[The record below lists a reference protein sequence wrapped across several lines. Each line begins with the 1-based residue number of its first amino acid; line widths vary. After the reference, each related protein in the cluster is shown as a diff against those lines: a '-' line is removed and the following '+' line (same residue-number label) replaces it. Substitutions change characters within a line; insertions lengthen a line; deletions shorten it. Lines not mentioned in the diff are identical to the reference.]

1 MNRLR
6 VFARRLGITIRN
18 VNIVVIKQD
27 LELAVLITEQ
37 RQVMLTTSNLSALG
51 WRQQFAAVLLRP
63 GALLLARVDPVNLAR
78 LDGKRLL
85 FRRAILVGKRNLN
98 LVAVVGIKPHDR
110 YLMRG
115 LVSFNRV
122 GNRCVIRL
130 ADNRVSYLSSLI
142 RLKDHQGRQWRGA
155 VWINLDVGIIQRP
168 RSTFDDFGIALGLL
182 GCRII
187 LK

>member
-1 MNRLR
+1 M
-6 VFARRLGITIRN
+6 
-18 VNIVVIKQD
+18 
-27 LELAVLITEQ
+27 
-37 RQVMLTTSNLSALG
+37 
-51 WRQQFAAVLLRP
+51 AAC
-63 GALLLARVDPVNLAR
+63 R

-98 LVAVVGIKPHDR
+98 PVAVVGIKPHDW
-110 YLMRG
+110 YLVRG

-122 GNRCVIRL
+122 GNRRVIRL

-142 RLKDHQGRQWRGA
+142 RLKDHQGRQWRGT
-155 VWINLDVGIIQRP
+155 VWINLDVSIIQRP

-187 LK
+187 LKQMTIDIFNDLLIRNDTQRIMTIAKPATNPA

>member
-1 MNRLR
+1 MCQLVIADLHLGLVALRNRD
-6 VFARRLGITIRN
+6 LGVAQILW
-18 VNIVVIKQD
+18 Q
-27 LELAVLITEQ
+27 
-37 RQVMLTTSNLSALG
+37 
-51 WRQQFAAVLLRP
+51 
-63 GALLLARVDPVNLAR
+63 LAR

-110 YLMRG
+110 YLVRG

-122 GNRCVIRL
+122 GNRRVIRL
-130 ADNRVSYLSSLI
+130 ADNRVIYLSSLI

-187 LK
+187 LKQMTIDIFNDLLIRNDTQRIMTIAKPATNPA